1 MEGAA
6 GRGGAGARMA
16 ALGAAARRWGAGGL
30 AAAARRGLAG
40 ARGGAGAR
48 AGAAAGGGAPGGGP
62 GWGQPEPQ
70 QQQQQRPWG
79 GAPGGGPGAAAGA
92 EPAAGP
98 GGGVRAFVGYNVYKG
113 KAALQF
119 SPVKAQFAP
128 FTDRQG
134 QAALRLDR
142 KGSILCQF
150 APAAGERQYDWEKKQ
165 TFALSADELGSLL
178 AMDAFKDEVSFFHD
192 PNMGG
197 QGQGLV
203 QKALKVGPSPD
214 GKVLFFSLDV
224 KSGGSPN
231 QRISVPVSRGEFAV
245 LCSLIH
251 SVLPSLLGWDLWRD
265 FVHLGT
271 DAEKQR
277 LEQGQERGGGG
288 GFSDPPPF

>member
-1 MEGAA
+1 MQGAGARAEGA
-6 GRGGAGARMA
+6 GRARMA
-16 ALGAAARRWGAGGL
+16 ALGAAARRWGA
-30 AAAARRGLAG
+30 AVARRGLAG
-40 ARGGAGAR
+40 GRGA
-48 AGAAAGGGAPGGGP
+48 AAAGGGAPGGG
-62 GWGQPEPQ
+62 WVQPEPPRQ
-70 QQQQQRPWG
+70 QQQPWG
-79 GAPGGGPGAAAGA
+79 GSPSGGPGATAGA
-92 EPAAGP
+92 EPAAVP
-98 GGGVRAFVGYNVYKG
+98 AGGVRAFVGYNVYKG

-134 QAALRLDR
+134 QAALRLER

-203 QKALKVGPSPD
+203 QKALKVAPSPD

-224 KSGGSPN
+224 KSGGGPN
-231 QRISVPVSRGEFAV
+231 QRVSVPVSRGEFAV

-277 LEQGQERGGGG
+277 LQKGQEREGTG